1 MLSESKVTIA
11 TARFLG
17 HRGWFVKSMALP
29 NGGSGAVFSS
39 PDIDLPV
46 VIPDIIAVNNDLG
59 MAIAVESKPLFSQDD
74 VRKLLSL
81 KSGQYDESIYIV
93 AGVQSQNLVACIA
106 FSGAP
111 NSVLANLGIDLAINV
126 HDDGKA
132 EVVFDGLKLFD
143 GKN

>member
-1 MLSESKVTIA
+1 MLAESKVTIA
-11 TARFLG
+11 TARYLG
-17 HRGWFVKSMALP
+17 NRGWFVKSMALP
-29 NGGSGAVFSS
+29 NGGSGVMFSS

-46 VIPDIIAVNNDLG
+46 IIPDIIAMNNELR
-59 MAIAVESKPLFSQDD
+59 MAIAVESKPLFSQED

-81 KSGQYDESIYIV
+81 KSGKYDDSIYGV
-93 AGVQSQNLVACIA
+93 AGVQSQNLVTCIA

-111 NSVLANLGIDLAINV
+111 NSVLANLGIDLVIKV